1 MIEEG
6 KIHWPVPEEFPLLRD
21 REIHLWCAWLG
32 QPDAPAAAGDC
43 SLSADENIR
52 AGSFYFAPDRHRYAA
67 ARRNLRGV
75 LAGYL
80 GRDPAT
86 LVFSYGRF
94 GKPQLIQPAGTMGSL
109 DPATSHL
116 AFNQSHCG
124 SLWLLAVAW
133 NQPVGID
140 LEELK
145 DLPDLA
151 LVARSIFSPEELLHQ
166 QSLSL
171 AERQLAFFRRWTLR
185 EATAKFQGLGFDPS
199 APLVPADQ
207 SEHFSPTDRHVGC
220 LVHGGTSIRIR
231 RFGWDASLGSHPGA
245 NTVNPTLGLL
255 SLPTPAE
262 APVGL

>member
-6 KIHWPVPEEFPLLRD
+6 KINWPVPEEFPLLRHQ
-21 REIHLWCAWLG
+21 EIHLWCAWLG
-32 QPDAPAAAGDC
+32 RPDAPDATGES

-52 AGSFYFAPDRHRYAA
+52 AGSFYFAPDRHRFVA

-94 GKPQLIQPAGTMGSL
+94 GKPQLIQPAGTTDSL
-109 DPATSHL
+109 DPAASHL

-133 NQPVGID
+133 NQPVGVD

-151 LVARSIFSPEELLHQ
+151 LVARRIFSQEELLHQ

-171 AERQLAFFRRWTLR
+171 AERQLAFFHRWTLR
-185 EATAKFQGLGFDPS
+185 EATAKFQGLGFDP
-199 APLVPADQ
+199 
-207 SEHFSPTDRHVGC
+207 
-220 LVHGGTSIRIR
+220 
-231 RFGWDASLGSHPGA
+231 
-245 NTVNPTLGLL
+245 TVL
-255 SLPTPAE
+255 A
-262 APVGL
+262 